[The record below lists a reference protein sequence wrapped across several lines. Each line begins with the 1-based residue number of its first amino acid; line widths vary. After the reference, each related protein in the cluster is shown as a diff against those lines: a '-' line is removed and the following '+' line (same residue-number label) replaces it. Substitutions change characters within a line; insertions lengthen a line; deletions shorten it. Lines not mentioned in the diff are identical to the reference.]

1 MTSTSLTIPALV
13 ADAARRFPEAPALR
27 DSAGDI
33 VTHAQLHERVV
44 RSARFLTHLQLDR
57 DKPIGLLADHRIESV
72 VALLAIL
79 SSGHFYVPFDPRW
92 PHNRVEALVER
103 LGMECL
109 FADATTHHRSAA
121 LTGTTGLRNII
132 RLDVDTPVP
141 DSSNPSD
148 LAGTSGRASLWTAW
162 HVEQTSS
169 RTPLPVVVPGDLA
182 YTIFTSGSTGAPKG
196 VAVSH
201 APVVRLAEWMNRT
214 FEIGPGDTLAFVTA
228 LTFDLSVYDMFGG
241 LAAGACLRLFS
252 DAELAEP
259 ETITEVLTSEAITVW
274 NSAPAVMQL
283 ILPLLEGAGGERGHL
298 RHVFLSGDWIP
309 VPMPDRVRAEF
320 PGTSVVSLGGATENT
335 IWSNQYVIGEVD
347 PDWPSIPY
355 GGAIPGHAT
364 CSVLDEGLRRT
375 PPGVAGDLYVGGGCL
390 AVGYLGDAR
399 RTAERFIPD
408 FDSDR
413 PGARLYA
420 TGDRAMLTEDG
431 NIRFLGRL
439 DDQVKVRGYRI
450 ELGDVQAH
458 LAACSQV
465 RDCLV
470 IAPGHGVDR
479 RLVGFY
485 VPVGE
490 SASQQAVRDWLLA
503 ALPSYMVPD
512 DLIPV
517 AELPLN
523 VNGKVDRAALQQ
535 QYVAIGDGAVRA
547 GITGAWTR
555 VLGTPPRTVDDDF
568 FEAGGDAF
576 AATRLAVLVGEAIG
590 VEVPLPLVF
599 EATSVRALAAA
610 LTRRIATAA
619 DQPDP
624 NTGELVDVAG

>member
-1 MTSTSLTIPALV
+1 MRT
-13 ADAARRFPEAPALR
+13 
-27 DSAGDI
+27 
-33 VTHAQLHERVV
+33 
-44 RSARFLTHLQLDR
+44 ARFLTNLQLDR
-57 DKPIGLLADHRIESV
+57 TKPIGLLADHRIESI

-92 PHNRVEALVER
+92 PHNRVAALVER

-109 FADATTHHRSAA
+109 FADATTHDQATA
-121 LTGTTGLRNII
+121 LANTVGPRNVI
-132 RLDVDTPVP
+132 RLDIDTAVP
-141 DSSNPSD
+141 DPSD
-148 LAGTSGRASLWTAW
+148 PSDVSAPAGASVPASLWTAR
-162 HVEQTSS
+162 HVEQTSNA
-169 RTPLPVVVPGDLA
+169 PLPEVVPGDLA
-182 YTIFTSGSTGAPKG
+182 YTIFTSGSTGTPKG
-196 VAVSH
+196 VAISH

-259 ETITEVLTSEAITVW
+259 ETVAEALTSEAITVW

-283 ILPLLEGAGGERGHL
+283 ILPLLEGADGERGRL

-309 VPMPDRVRAEF
+309 VPMPDRIRAEF
-320 PGTSVVSLGGATENT
+320 PRTSVVSLGGATENT

-364 CSVLDEGLRRT
+364 CSVLDEGLRPT
-375 PPGVAGDLYVGGGCL
+375 PPGVAGDLYIGGDCL

-420 TGDRAMLTEDG
+420 TGDRAMLTADG
-431 NIRFLGRL
+431 TIRFLGRL

-458 LAACSQV
+458 LAACPQV

-479 RLVGFY
+479 KLVGFY
-485 VPVGE
+485 IPAGQTG
-490 SASQQAVRDWLLA
+490 SQQAVRDWLLA

-535 QYVAIGDGAVRA
+535 QYLAIGDAAVRA
-547 GITGAWTR
+547 GITAAWTR

-568 FEAGGDAF
+568 FESGADAF
-576 AATRLAVLVGEAIG
+576 AATRLAALAGEENGIQ
-590 VEVPLPLVF
+590 VPLPLVF
-599 EATSVRALAAA
+599 EAPTVRALAAA
-610 LTRRIATAA
+610 LTRRPETAA
-619 DQPDP
+619 DQADR
-624 NTGELVDVAG
+624 NTGELTSVTG